1 MKRQRNDLKQKPH
14 SHSGPKL
21 NKATT
26 VMLGTYLPLNYIQ
39 FHPSLD
45 AEEG

>member
-1 MKRQRNDLKQKPH
+1 MRRQRNDWKQKPH

-26 VMLGTYLPLNYIQ
+26 VMLGTKLYYIQ